1 MLYDVTIKLPVNN
14 HLAYFRSKP
23 FQSSYC
29 AKVGARYPKKNK
41 RKKGRGRGGE
51 KRRQFPPLPSPP
63 PSFLFF
69 ALFPAFSMNL
79 RRNACYTGEGLVCYT
94 AVLSVVTQ
102 RCVTTL
108 KTAVW
113 QTSEGLAQR
122 KHNLSD
128 EEAEPDVWK
137 PHFLW
142 TTTLWQSVKIRN

>member
-1 MLYDVTIKLPVNN
+1 MRESWSEISEK
-14 HLAYFRSKP
+14 
-23 FQSSYC
+23 
-29 AKVGARYPKKNK
+29 
-41 RKKGRGRGGE
+41 KKGKKEGEGEGRRGDSFLR
-51 KRRQFPPLPSPP
+51 SPP

-102 RCVTTL
+102 RYVTTL
-108 KTAVW
+108 KTAEW